1 MDTIFMNS
9 ENSKAFKSHVFNLK
23 ITDKIDLRIDEKFIG
38 SIYYINSFITLKK
51 LKAHVITINLK
62 YLHPHGMMN
71 LNYQMGRVLYQIF
84 ETILNTF

>member
-1 MDTIFMNS
+1 MNS
-9 ENSKAFKSHVFNLK
+9 ENSETSKSHVFNLK
-23 ITDKIDLRIDEKFIG
+23 VTDKIDLRIGEKVIALSNL

-51 LKAHVITINLK
+51 LKAHVITIKLK

-84 ETILNTF
+84 KTILNTF